1 MGASEGAR
9 FKGLFPAAPY
19 TKEIDAKLNNSVV
32 SWSRDEDD
40 PRNKFR
46 ADVYLYSDCAFQD
59 PDSVPRQ
66 PSLSFSEIDNIRIAV
81 EKGLSD
87 VQVKSESN
95 GWIVSTPGAIGTFWM
110 PQPDASEEHLRS
122 QNTFHSTDVSVEF
135 RSNDPLE
142 IRVTGFVINS
152 ESEADNYQKSPNEIS
167 MQIGAVERQLS
178 FKPSDRRLTG
188 RALLCQPIP
197 KIDDISVLM
206 SLTLVIRV
214 FPANQD
220 RVLFNRFEHFV
231 SLRGDWMD
239 VDLVDRDLTA
249 FDNVSLGRA
258 GFMGISSGLRE
269 LSVQGRPVLDP
280 TDSSVLWVRGK
291 IDVRSEDASTLFLE
305 GTAEMM
311 WVDERR
317 LNPTRWELLSSDERM
332 WALGGLGTFVLSV
345 LAWLVPFVRRHWLG
359 AVAENRAA

>member
-1 MGASEGAR
+1 
-9 FKGLFPAAPY
+9 
-19 TKEIDAKLNNSVV
+19 
-32 SWSRDEDD
+32 
-40 PRNKFR
+40 
-46 ADVYLYSDCAFQD
+46 
-59 PDSVPRQ
+59 
-66 PSLSFSEIDNIRIAV
+66 
-81 EKGLSD
+81 
-87 VQVKSESN
+87 
-95 GWIVSTPGAIGTFWM
+95 
-110 PQPDASEEHLRS
+110 
-122 QNTFHSTDVSVEF
+122 
-135 RSNDPLE
+135 
-142 IRVTGFVINS
+142 
-152 ESEADNYQKSPNEIS
+152 
-167 MQIGAVERQLS
+167 
-178 FKPSDRRLTG
+178 
-188 RALLCQPIP
+188 
-197 KIDDISVLM
+197 
-206 SLTLVIRV
+206 
-214 FPANQD
+214 
-220 RVLFNRFEHFV
+220 
-231 SLRGDWMD
+231 MD